1 MTPKLL
7 PVVWSKQPNSAQGE
21 RARGN
26 AMEGSS
32 YTQLEA
38 QPVQGEP
45 ELGLGRY
52 YHLLGT

>member
-1 MTPKLL
+1 MLL
-7 PVVWSKQPNSAQGE
+7 PVVWSKQPNSAQGKPTG
-21 RARGN
+21 GN
-26 AMEGSS
+26 AMKGSS

-38 QPVQGEP
+38 QTVQGEL